1 MVSSMYHEDI
11 FSLIEE
17 LVNLNSFLIGE
28 ITTSLSLA
36 VTHLPHLICEVNI
49 LNLLLPCK
57 LDPYGVKCRESI
69 LFLSWKSPVT

>member
-11 FSLIEE
+11 CSLIQE

-36 VTHLPHLICEVNI
+36 ATHLPHFIYEVNI